1 MKLRNFFGFFKLFC
15 NKTRATNVI
24 IYIRQFYAKWG
35 KDMQKRRKGI
45 VAVMVPAL
53 LLAAAVSASCAWK
66 NPRISGSMSVIVRYP
81 FKIPFKFD
89 FSGSFAAG
97 RIVCGKRE
105 HYLNVTKNIAKQTA
119 LVRLCP
125 FVPY

>member
-1 MKLRNFFGFFKLFC
+1 
-15 NKTRATNVI
+15 
-24 IYIRQFYAKWG
+24 
-35 KDMQKRRKGI
+35 
-45 VAVMVPAL
+45 MVPAL

-66 NPRISGSMSVIVRYP
+66 NPHISGSMSVIVRYP

-119 LVRLCP
+119 FVRLCP
-125 FVPY
+125 FVRYSVMLTLSVAAVATVHKNLSATVLLLILYTVSAVLSTPFA

>member
-1 MKLRNFFGFFKLFC
+1 
-15 NKTRATNVI
+15 
-24 IYIRQFYAKWG
+24 
-35 KDMQKRRKGI
+35 
-45 VAVMVPAL
+45 
-53 LLAAAVSASCAWK
+53 
-66 NPRISGSMSVIVRYP
+66 MSVIVRYP

-125 FVPY
+125 FVPYSVMLTLSVAAVATVHKKPLCNYTAPDIIHSFGRVVNTLCMNVMLFETLL